1 MLINCDIGER
11 GIAHTVDD
19 TLMSM
24 IDIANIACGGHAG
37 DKHSV
42 AYYTNLAKQYS
53 VKITVHL
60 SYPDTINF
68 GRKVLNI
75 SEDKLLKSLDEQYAI
90 MPDVKTVKF
99 HGALYNEANV
109 NENLAKVLLKWL
121 ETNEIQEIL
130 TPSNSLLNTLDSNI
144 KVLHEAFLDRS
155 YILKDDILQLSPRS
169 LPDAVITDP
178 KLALKQ
184 FKEIKS
190 GQLLNQALK
199 AQTLCLH
206 SDNTNALEIL
216 KAIKS
221 V

>member
-11 GIAHTVDD
+11 GIAHPIDD

-42 AYYTNLAKQYS
+42 AYYIDLAKEHR
-53 VKITVHL
+53 VKVTAHL
-60 SYPDTINF
+60 SYPDQTNF

-75 SEDKLLKSLDEQYAI
+75 GEDELLKSLDEQYAL
-90 MPDVKTVKF
+90 MSHVKTVKF
-99 HGALYNEANV
+99 HGALYNEVNV
-109 NENLAKVLLKWL
+109 NKDLALLLLKWL
-121 ETNEIQEIL
+121 EINEIDEIL
-130 TPSNSLLNTLDSNI
+130 TPANSLLKTLDSNLKI
-144 KVLHEAFLDRS
+144 SHEAFLDRR
-155 YILKDDILQLSPRS
+155 YILKDGVLQLSPRS

-178 KLALKQ
+178 QLALKQ
-184 FKEIKS
+184 LQEIQS
-190 GQLLNQALK
+190 GQLLKQAIK
-199 AQTLCLH
+199 ADTLCLH
-206 SDNTNALEIL
+206 SDNVNALKIL

>member
-11 GIAHTVDD
+11 GISHTIDD

-42 AYYTNLAKQYS
+42 VYYTDLAKQYS
-53 VKITVHL
+53 VKITAHL
-60 SYPDTINF
+60 SYPDKTNF

-75 SEDKLLKSLDEQYAI
+75 SEDKLLKSLDEQYAL
-90 MPDVKTVKF
+90 MSDVKTVKF
-99 HGALYNEANV
+99 HGALYNEANA
-109 NENLAKVLLKWL
+109 NEDLAKLLLKWL
-121 ETNEIQEIL
+121 ETSEIEEIL
-130 TPSNSLLNTLDSNI
+130 TPSNSLLKRLGSNI
-144 KVLHEAFLDRS
+144 NVLQEAFLDRS
-155 YILKDDILQLSPRS
+155 YIIKDGVLQLSPRS
-169 LPDAVITDP
+169 MPNAVITDP
-178 KLALKQ
+178 ELALKQ

-190 GQLLNQALK
+190 GQLLDQVLK
-199 AQTLCLH
+199 AETLCLH
-206 SDNTNALEIL
+206 SDNINALEIL